1 MRENLAGVAAG
12 AKAADRDANVKAA
25 MAANFMVSLEK
36 ICDDANDE
44 TNARGTNAIPSLI
57 LLSLPE

>member
-1 MRENLAGVAAG
+1 MAAG